1 MLAAQTAF
9 FVPSAPLSAG
19 VDLMTPVAELVV
31 SADGR
36 ILECGPA
43 AAEVLGLMDPHEA
56 VGVHLSLFCRDADR
70 LAEALGAAAVTGR
83 LERWDAD
90 LVRIDGKTVP
100 SVVDL
105 VATFDAPRTL
115 TTLRVAIK
123 PVTAWPTPAPG
134 PTVLPTERDEA
145 TQLSHELNNLLAIIS
160 GHAECL
166 TTPDSGA
173 VDGEA
178 VEAIR
183 RAVTSAAQVSARV
196 RGLSQ
201 RQAHAARAVD
211 VDALLAAVQDD
222 LRRTFG
228 HRLAVAVQPAP
239 HPWTVSLDRA
249 VVHHALAALAAEAVG
264 AMPQGGTLTFRTM
277 NVEVG
282 LRRASSPVTARPGR
296 YVRVEISYLTAEVA
310 SPGGRRAGDDA
321 GMAAIEA
328 LRRGGGRVMVDTDG
342 DRVASVVLL
351 LPSDGVTVLRP
362 RDVQSPRQ
370 SGHTVVLV
378 ESDPTHR
385 RLLQTVLRGQG
396 HDVET
401 VRTAEEAGSL
411 IARQPE
417 AVLVADRLPG
427 TSSADGAAWL
437 AERPA
442 LRLVGTS
449 DEVARVVAIATG
461 AHAVT
466 VERPLAA
473 GQIIDAVQTLVD
485 AGLDADVAGDEF
497 AAYPVKLD
505 RIRPIHPLEAS

>member
-1 MLAAQTAF
+1 M
-9 FVPSAPLSAG
+9 
-19 VDLMTPVAELVV
+19 
-31 SADGR
+31 
-36 ILECGPA
+36 
-43 AAEVLGLMDPHEA
+43 
-56 VGVHLSLFCRDADR
+56 
-70 LAEALGAAAVTGR
+70 
-83 LERWDAD
+83 
-90 LVRIDGKTVP
+90 
-100 SVVDL
+100 
-105 VATFDAPRTL
+105 
-115 TTLRVAIK
+115 
-123 PVTAWPTPAPG
+123 
-134 PTVLPTERDEA
+134 
-145 TQLSHELNNLLAIIS
+145 
-160 GHAECL
+160 
-166 TTPDSGA
+166 
-173 VDGEA
+173 
-178 VEAIR
+178 
-183 RAVTSAAQVSARV
+183 
-196 RGLSQ
+196 
-201 RQAHAARAVD
+201 
-211 VDALLAAVQDD
+211 
-222 LRRTFG
+222 
-228 HRLAVAVQPAP
+228 
-239 HPWTVSLDRA
+239 
-249 VVHHALAALAAEAVG
+249 
-264 AMPQGGTLTFRTM
+264 
-277 NVEVG
+277 
-282 LRRASSPVTARPGR
+282 
-296 YVRVEISYLTAEVA
+296 
-310 SPGGRRAGDDA
+310 
-321 GMAAIEA
+321 
-328 LRRGGGRVMVDTDG
+328 DTDG